1 MLASNLT
8 AIIHRL
14 KKRRMD
20 TIIVSKEL
28 EDRLIHFTHGRK
40 PDRSESADPVHAIGA
55 LLPAIY
61 EYTALG
67 LLSQFIFSVEEH
79 SNSIEL

>member
-14 KKRRMD
+14 KKRRID
-20 TIIVSKEL
+20 TVIVSKEL

-40 PDRSESADPVHAIGA
+40 LPDCSSIGRA
-55 LLPAIY
+55 RMS
-61 EYTALG
+61 G
-67 LLSQFIFSVEEH
+67 
-79 SNSIEL
+79 